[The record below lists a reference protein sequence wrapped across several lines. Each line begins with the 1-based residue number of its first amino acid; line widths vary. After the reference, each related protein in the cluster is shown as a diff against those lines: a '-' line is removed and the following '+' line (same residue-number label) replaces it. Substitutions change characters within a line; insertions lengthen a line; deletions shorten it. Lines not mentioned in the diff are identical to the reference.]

1 MKKSLKITLIVLSVL
16 LGIILIDT
24 IQAKI
29 FDNSPLLKI
38 RDNLDGGSID
48 YIDKGLFVNH
58 YHCNN
63 NEKVT
68 TWKGEKFA
76 CSEKENIKENVD
88 LSCLESQLGGYII
101 SEKIEA
107 KEEKLSNL
115 IEYDINTVEYSN
127 IMKSE
132 LGIYVILKT
141 NDDKVIKEL
150 DDYFEEKYVG
160 YKSIIKDDYK
170 IYVYNNANDF
180 NLEKDLVSCFVD

>member
-1 MKKSLKITLIVLSVL
+1 MKKSLKITLIVLGVL

-38 RDNLDGGSID
+38 RDNLDGGSTD

-115 IEYDINTVEYSN
+115 IEYDINNVEYSN
-127 IMKSE
+127 IRKSDI
-132 LGIYVILKT
+132 GIYVILKT
-141 NDDKVIKEL
+141 DDDKIIKEL
-150 DDYFEEKYVG
+150 DNYFGEKYIG

-180 NLEKDLVSCFVD
+180 DLEKDLAKCD